1 MENNVKVKVKIQ
13 AYERGILP
21 TRLGQLANDVP
32 YATQTWTKN
41 LVKEYGGFPSQF
53 DGGNIQNKDQT
64 VRVILDGGEISN
76 TSDTE
81 RFIINCGEVG
91 A

>member
-1 MENNVKVKVKIQ
+1 MENNVKVKIKI
-13 AYERGILP
+13 ACYERGLLP

-41 LVKEYGGFPSQF
+41 LVKDYGGFPSQF
-53 DGGNIQNKDQT
+53 DGGNILNSDQNP
-64 VRVILDGGEISN
+64 RIILDGGEITE
-76 TSDTE
+76 TSSPE
-81 RFIINCGEVG
+81 RFIIDCGEIG